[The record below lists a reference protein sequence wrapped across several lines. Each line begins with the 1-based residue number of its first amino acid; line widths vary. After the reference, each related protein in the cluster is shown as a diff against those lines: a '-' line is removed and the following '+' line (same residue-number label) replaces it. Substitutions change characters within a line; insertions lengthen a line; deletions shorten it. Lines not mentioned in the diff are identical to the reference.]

1 MVCCIMFGVNTSFD
15 KAKYSVTE
23 LVAYDKLFDEREGKF
38 IDTVTNIGEPEI
50 LEEMIIFAVCVRRL

>member
-23 LVAYDKLFDEREGKF
+23 LVAYDKSFDERAGKF
-38 IDTVTNIGEPEI
+38 IDTVANIG
-50 LEEMIIFAVCVRRL
+50 